1 MCLRLIS
8 RIAGVAFLRR
18 EIFTSDQF
26 NSSFP
31 LLCFCNK
38 WKRAKRECW
47 KKVWNW
53 KWRFPSR
60 FQSESE
66 RRWGDR
72 RRPNKNPT
80 DSSDRKMP
88 LSKLLGVR
96 MRRTV
101 MVAVII
107 LMRKLSLGINILFSI
122 FITDFLKNN
131 DNMWA
136 RLSCYRTVLWCWEPS
151 IVWNWFPCYW
161 IWIFLLTLSCHKN
174 VYIQQRLANTLVIFS
189 PIECHKNPFAQI
201 QLCLWIHHDSLSRPD
216 IGLTLSRIISSAA
229 I

>member
-1 MCLRLIS
+1 MCLRLIL
-8 RIAGVAFLRR
+8 RISGVAFLRR

-96 MRRTV
+96 MRRTM

-122 FITDFLKNN
+122 FI
-131 DNMWA
+131 
-136 RLSCYRTVLWCWEPS
+136 
-151 IVWNWFPCYW
+151 YW
-161 IWIFLLTLSCHKN
+161 IQPHVHAGIAHINQCWTLDFF
-174 VYIQQRLANTLVIFS
+174 YDLF
-189 PIECHKNPFAQI
+189 
-201 QLCLWIHHDSLSRPD
+201 
-216 IGLTLSRIISSAA
+216 ISSK
-229 I
+229 

>member
-1 MCLRLIS
+1 MCLRLIL
-8 RIAGVAFLRR
+8 RISGVAFLRR

-80 DSSDRKMP
+80 DSSDRKML

-101 MVAVII
+101 MVAEII
-107 LMRKLSLGINILFSI
+107 LMRKLSLGINIFLSNGLNSCGPGPTSGVRCKWCPRAPIRHGLLF
-122 FITDFLKNN
+122 F
-131 DNMWA
+131 
-136 RLSCYRTVLWCWEPS
+136 
-151 IVWNWFPCYW
+151 
-161 IWIFLLTLSCHKN
+161 
-174 VYIQQRLANTLVIFS
+174 
-189 PIECHKNPFAQI
+189 
-201 QLCLWIHHDSLSRPD
+201 
-216 IGLTLSRIISSAA
+216 
-229 I
+229 